1 LLEEIVEIGKIVIV
15 KESLVT
21 RPVWIPVTLGLIRC
35 GLILCSK
42 GRLKGRLGWWRKCG
56 YYFGEGGCLG
66 KVWLL
71 GESLRRSKS
80 WRVKACNMWRRERGF
95 CMNRD
100 IIALRR
106 VGLCFSVAR
115 RRMWRFGWEIIG
127 RLVSWWVVGL
137 AVICRWSL
145 VVGTLREQIW

>member
-1 LLEEIVEIGKIVIV
+1 
-15 KESLVT
+15 
-21 RPVWIPVTLGLIRC
+21 
-35 GLILCSK
+35 
-42 GRLKGRLGWWRKCG
+42 
-56 YYFGEGGCLG
+56 
-66 KVWLL
+66 
-71 GESLRRSKS
+71 
-80 WRVKACNMWRRERGF
+80 MWRRERGF